1 MKKLSFINAIIVF
14 LLFVSNGIQAQ
25 TSQAELNQEELM
37 KQFLGSWKFYIGKD
51 KDTTG
56 FYDVKSFGTGSECYM
71 WFVTKGNIY
80 LEIKQLGGYNKEI
93 DKYFLAQMGKGMG
106 LELYAVWFVSNTK
119 YKIVP
124 YDDLSNP
131 EKASL
136 KMEGE
141 FKSPDIFEETII
153 WDNIP
158 HISTIYT
165 RIKE

>member
-1 MKKLSFINAIIVF
+1 M
-14 LLFVSNGIQAQ
+14 QAQ
-25 TSQAELNQEELM
+25 TSQAALNQVELM
-37 KQFLGSWKFYIGKD
+37 KQFLGSWKFDIGKD

-56 FYDVKSFGTGSECYM
+56 FYDVKSYGTGSECYM

-80 LEIKQLGGYNKEI
+80 GEIKQLCGYNKEI

-106 LELYAVWFVSNTK
+106 LEFYVVWFISNTK

-124 YDDLSNP
+124 YNDLSNP

-141 FKSPDIFEETII
+141 FNSPDIFVETII
-153 WDNIP
+153 RDNIP
-158 HISTIYT
+158 HISTTYT
-165 RIKE
+165 RINE